1 MFEKFRFH
9 HFFGMMLALILA
21 AILAFF
27 PMLLQL
33 QGSDAPSSTLTIFFV
48 FVLAFLMNNA
58 IQKSH
63 ELRQNINIELSRLRR
78 LHHLAEKIGDSK
90 VDTEFRVNIEKGI
103 ESYLEYLKKNS
114 LAKYKEARGAFR
126 GITFSV
132 YAYEPST
139 TRGREFVKELFTTTR
154 ELALTRQQMIALLDR
169 RISSYGWSILFVIET
184 LVIISILL
192 TQAPGLISY
201 FVSMSTIA
209 TIFIITLMV
218 YEVDDNSKIELKE
231 FGLRYGN
238 NLNGLTYD
246 EHSR

>member
-1 MFEKFRFH
+1 
-9 HFFGMMLALILA
+9 
-21 AILAFF
+21 
-27 PMLLQL
+27 
-33 QGSDAPSSTLTIFFV
+33 
-48 FVLAFLMNNA
+48 
-58 IQKSH
+58 
-63 ELRQNINIELSRLRR
+63 
-78 LHHLAEKIGDSK
+78 
-90 VDTEFRVNIEKGI
+90 
-103 ESYLEYLKKNS
+103 
-114 LAKYKEARGAFR
+114 
-126 GITFSV
+126 V